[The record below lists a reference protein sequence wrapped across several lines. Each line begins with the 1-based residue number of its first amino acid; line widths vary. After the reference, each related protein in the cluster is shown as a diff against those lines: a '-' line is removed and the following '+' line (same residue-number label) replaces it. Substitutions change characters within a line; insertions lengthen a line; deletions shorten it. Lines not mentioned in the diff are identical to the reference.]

1 MWHAWK
7 KGEVY
12 SGFGLKKKQSEG
24 LDVDG
29 TIILKLTLKK
39 QVEMSEHLIYLTE
52 GRDKWQNFVNTVMN
66 IRIP

>member
-39 QVEMSEHLIYLTE
+39 QVEMS
-52 GRDKWQNFVNTVMN
+52 
-66 IRIP
+66 